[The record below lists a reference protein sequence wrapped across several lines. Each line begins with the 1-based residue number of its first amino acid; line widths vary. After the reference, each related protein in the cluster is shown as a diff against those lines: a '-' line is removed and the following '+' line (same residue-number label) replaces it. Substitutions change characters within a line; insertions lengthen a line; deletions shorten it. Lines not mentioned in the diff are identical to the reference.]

1 MRVQLWGELVHTYHL
16 CIVSSSRPK
25 AEKMAAPSGGGLLVS
40 KLQSEKS
47 GSIALA
53 RRAGRTRARA
63 LTRRYDFEKPSSTR
77 SSSMNVNKGYV
88 LLGHTRARG
97 RGRVWGG
104 PSGSE
109 FVLASLLACLA
120 WLPTPAHSTHSPKHE
135 RTYVRVY
142 HFRARALQIYHPA
155 REKRRKAIF
164 VLLGLC
170 SRRCSGQGW
179 FHLHSSK
186 FSLSSRCN

>member
-1 MRVQLWGELVHTYHL
+1 MYNFGASYYIHT
-16 CIVSSSRPK
+16 IFVSSLLLGPK
-25 AEKMAAPSGGGLLVS
+25 QRKMAAPSGGGDGLLVS

-88 LLGHTRARG
+88 LGHTRARG

-135 RTYVRVY
+135 RYVRVY

-164 VLLGLC
+164 VLLGRC

-186 FSLSSRCN
+186 FSLTSRCN